1 MGNERTR
8 LPDIHADA
16 FVHDSDRAALEALRG
31 VPGLDTVAKKWAS
44 GSIERKIHALRS
56 RTSVRVGPQQYA
68 TIHRMVVEA
77 SEILDIEAPRTY
89 ISGHF
94 SVNASAFG
102 FEEYTLTLNAGL
114 IDQMEDVQV
123 LAVIGHELGHMLCDH
138 MLYKS
143 LAHVITQYGLAA
155 LSTMLG
161 GFTSLLTVPLE
172 LALYNWSRAAE
183 YSCDRAGLLVVQDA
197 QVVASTLVKLAGG
210 PRRLRQEFNLNAVR
224 EQHKDFEDNATVT
237 ERYYALLHDAYRTHP
252 DPIWRANA
260 ILDWSE
266 NSQYKGILN
275 GRYLRRAE
283 VAQRREPPI
292 EGLYACPACDRWVQK
307 GRDCHHCG
315 LRVDE
320 ACRTRCSRGHVVD
333 VGWRFCRRC
342 GERMVEA
349 GEKLDR

>member
-1 MGNERTR
+1 MSAERTR

-16 FVHDSDRAALEALRG
+16 FVHDSDRAALEVLRS
-31 VPGLDTVAKKWAS
+31 VPGLDTVARKWAS

-56 RTSVRVGPQQYA
+56 RSSVRVGPQQYA

-77 SEILDIEAPRTY
+77 CEILDLEVPKTY

-94 SVNASAFG
+94 QVNASAFG
-102 FEEYTLTLNAGL
+102 FQEYTLTLNAGL
-114 IDQMEDVQV
+114 IDQMEDEQV

-143 LAHVITQYGLAA
+143 LAHVITVYGLKA
-155 LSTMLG
+155 LSVMIG
-161 GFTSLLTVPLE
+161 GLTSLLTVPLQ

-183 YSCDRAGLLVVQDA
+183 YSCDRAGLLVVQDP
-197 QVVASTLVKLAGG
+197 QVVARTLVKLAGG
-210 PRRLRQEFNLNAVR
+210 PRRLRDEFSLDAVR
-224 EQHKDFEDNATVT
+224 EQHRDFEDSATLT
-237 ERYYALLHDAYRTHP
+237 ERWYALVHDAYRTHP

-266 NSQYKGILN
+266 MDPYRDILEGN
-275 GRYLRRAE
+275 YLRRID

-307 GRDCHHCG
+307 GADCRHCG
-315 LRVDE
+315 LRLDE
-320 ACRTRCSRGHVVD
+320 SLRQRCPNGHIAD
-333 VGWRFCRRC
+333 AGWRFCRRC
-342 GERMVEA
+342 GEA
-349 GEKLDR
+349 LGA